1 MGSKN
6 LSDDKRYTIKG
17 SDFIIKQLK
26 WLLLITIIIC
36 STVGCQKESKVEK
49 KTSDQVV
56 ETVNIDLDEYDEFIQ
71 KLPKTDFFAEVDMG
85 LDYPVLLLT
94 EGVYDNLDG
103 NNRVT
108 IDAEVYYIVDK
119 SVQKIGN
126 LESGGTAYPL
136 CCDSGAFYVGGND
149 FAAKFTFDDK
159 KDEFVVSD
167 SVNVQYEEGTG
178 NPTYTGT
185 HDGKEIELT
194 EDEFYH
200 FFDYQKFAKIINF
213 TPVESSY

>member
-1 MGSKN
+1 M
-6 LSDDKRYTIKG
+6 IK
-17 SDFIIKQLK
+17 KVKL
-26 WLLLITIIIC
+26 LLLIAIIIS
-36 STVGCQKESKVEK
+36 STVGCQKENKVEK
-49 KTSDQVV
+49 KTSNHVV
-56 ETVNIDLDEYDEFIQ
+56 ETVDIDLDEYDEFIQ
-71 KLPKTDFFAEVDMG
+71 KLSKTDFFAEVDMG
-85 LDYPVLLLT
+85 LDYPVLLVT

-119 SVQKIGN
+119 SVQKVGD

-136 CCDSGAFYVGGND
+136 CCDSGAFYVSGNN
-149 FAAKFTFDDK
+149 FAAKLIYDDK
-159 KDEFVVSD
+159 KNELVVSD

-194 EDEFYH
+194 EEEYYQFY
-200 FFDYQKFAKIINF
+200 DYQETAKIINF